1 MVELELLG
9 VSHTEGA
16 SVPVVLLRHED
27 RILPILVTLE
37 AATAIHWGM
46 RGEKATRPM
55 THDLISNLLAGLRAD
70 VKSVTVYKLEND
82 TFFAHL
88 NIEQMS
94 VDGQVQQVLR
104 VDARSSDAIAIA
116 TRVHCPIYAANEVMD
131 LAAQKADFSGP
142 EDGDDEVAED
152 FEA

>member
-9 VSHTEGA
+9 VSRTEGA
-16 SVPVVLLRHED
+16 AVPVVLLRHED

-37 AATAIHWGM
+37 AATAIHLGM
-46 RGEKATRPM
+46 RGEKAARPM
-55 THDLISNLLAGLRAD
+55 THDLIGNLLAGLRAN
-70 VKSVTVYKLEND
+70 VKSVTIYKLEND

-88 NIEQMS
+88 NVDQMS
-94 VDGQVQQVLR
+94 ADGQVEQVLR

-131 LAAQKADFSGP
+131 LAAQKADFDEP
-142 EDGDDEVAED
+142 EEGDDETPED
-152 FEA
+152 FGA